1 MSRHERRAMIDRGHH
16 ELSVV
21 RQCEL
26 LDISRS
32 SAYYS
37 PVQADEYE
45 LELMGLVDKQYLL
58 TAFYG
63 SRKMAVWLRGQ
74 GHQVNRKRVQRL
86 MRRMGIEAIY
96 RRPRT
101 TMPDSGHKVYPY
113 LLRGLEID
121 RVNQVWAADITYI
134 PMVHGFMYL
143 VCVMDWHSR
152 YVLSWRLSNTLE
164 ADSCVDALEEALSRD
179 LPGVFNTDQG
189 SQFTSEAFT
198 SVLVAHGVRIS
209 MDSVGSYMDNVFVE
223 PLWRSV
229 KYEEVYLKAYESV
242 AEARAGIG
250 AYLRFYDSERPHQTL
265 DYRTPAQVFEE
276 GRNQVHQSEVNHK
289 RVYRLY
295 RLEGLRMRPKRPR
308 RHVSSQKRE
317 VKPQASRP
325 DERWAM
331 DFRSDE
337 LFDGRRIRILTLVD
351 HFTRESLDIEVDGS
365 IGGQRVAEVLAR
377 LALQGR
383 KPQTIAM
390 DNGPE
395 FTSKRLDQW
404 AYLNGVELDF
414 SRPGKP
420 TDNAMIE
427 AFNARLREECLNESW
442 FLSLEDAREKIE
454 GWRRHYNGERPHGAL
469 GNLAPQAFALVA
481 TAGVQ

>member
-26 LDISRS
+26 LDIRRS

-58 TAFYG
+58 TPFYG

-101 TMPDSGHKVYPY
+101 TMPASGHKVYPY

-121 RVNQVWAADITYI
+121 RVNQLWAADITYI

-209 MDSVGSYMDNVFVE
+209 MDSVGSYMGQCVRGAAVE
-223 PLWRSV
+223 EP
-229 KYEEVYLKAYESV
+229 EVRGGVSKGVRECG
-242 AEARAGIG
+242 RG
-250 AYLRFYDSERPHQTL
+250 Q
-265 DYRTPAQVFEE
+265 
-276 GRNQVHQSEVNHK
+276 GRNWSLPEILQQRAPSPDP
-289 RVYRLY
+289 RLQNS
-295 RLEGLRMRPKRPR
+295 GPG
-308 RHVSSQKRE
+308 V
-317 VKPQASRP
+317 
-325 DERWAM
+325 
-331 DFRSDE
+331 
-337 LFDGRRIRILTLVD
+337 
-351 HFTRESLDIEVDGS
+351 
-365 IGGQRVAEVLAR
+365 
-377 LALQGR
+377 QGR
-383 KPQTIAM
+383 K
-390 DNGPE
+390 E
-395 FTSKRLDQW
+395 
-404 AYLNGVELDF
+404 
-414 SRPGKP
+414 PGTP
-420 TDNAMIE
+420 
-427 AFNARLREECLNESW
+427 
-442 FLSLEDAREKIE
+442 
-454 GWRRHYNGERPHGAL
+454 
-469 GNLAPQAFALVA
+469 V
-481 TAGVQ
+481 